1 MAWQHPHRQQLS
13 VSVRGWCA
21 RGPGR
26 CEECA
31 PRRRGGRRCGCAG
44 WCPRRA
50 SSTGRVSRSPNRER
64 REREGV
70 QRHGPERRCGHGPAT
85 GCVRTST
92 TPSAQRIPTAVL
104 CTRDDACKGESGSV
118 SLSCMNRPNVVLGGT
133 EQRRGESTRTAAR
146 APAVIYRLCGILD
159 LEHLAIWAVRRAAQ
173 IVARADGRHGC
184 KLRESGGGSWPWAA

>member
-1 MAWQHPHRQQLS
+1 VHGGQAGARSAHHAGVAVDAVDAPVGALAEHLRQDEFLDPLTT
-13 VSVRGWCA
+13 A
-21 RGPGR
+21 
-26 CEECA
+26 
-31 PRRRGGRRCGCAG
+31 
-44 WCPRRA
+44 
-50 SSTGRVSRSPNRER
+50 RER
-64 REREGV
+64 SEREGV

-85 GCVRTST
+85 ECVRTST